1 MTFKT
6 SPPPHRDCKGY
17 VLIYKSIWKHEAHQ
31 IATPFTFRW
40 WDGKWRLLH
49 PGTKGDFIFHQALFQ
64 LNSAIEV
71 SYLVLRTSY
80 SWLVKYLPCKHED
93 LNWSQ
98 ELMVKVDC
106 GGSCLQSQSWGGPL
120 EFAGSQS
127 NWISKLQVQQEPLFK
142 EKMESDWGSHSL
154 STSGLH
160 THKLHIWS
168 GFLAV
173 LIKENHGYCKW
184 HQE

>member
-1 MTFKT
+1 MCSSIKASESMKPINSHAIHLQVMRREVKT
-6 SPPPHRDCKGY
+6 
-17 VLIYKSIWKHEAHQ
+17 
-31 IATPFTFRW
+31 
-40 WDGKWRLLH
+40 LH

-64 LNSAIEV
+64 LNSTIEV

-142 EKMESDWGSHSL
+142 EKVESDWGSHSL

-160 THKLHIWS
+160 THKLHTWS
-168 GFLAV
+168 GSSL
-173 LIKENHGYCKW
+173 CW
-184 HQE
+184 